1 MKIRLNKKINLG
13 NVVATP
19 GAIAAFD
26 KSGDFYSVYLNR
38 HMQCDWGD
46 MPDEDWKLNNDSVKD
61 GSRLMSSYLLKDNT
75 KIWIITDAGHEV
87 TTILLPDEY

>member
-1 MKIRLNKKINLG
+1 
-13 NVVATP
+13 
-19 GAIAAFD
+19 
-26 KSGDFYSVYLNR
+26 
-38 HMQCDWGD
+38 